1 MFIWDTQMTRT
12 DNPKRRS
19 KEEMFIVPDF
29 GYVRVLDREL
39 QKQFDSLNETKKLNP
54 GTSGKPY
61 GVNIH
66 RPSERDI
73 YTGKESGYIDAAENE
88 LPAKPAP

>member
-1 MFIWDTQMTRT
+1 MTRT

-19 KEEMFIVPDF
+19 KEEIFIVPDF

-39 QKQFDSLNETKKLNP
+39 QKQFDDLNETKKLNP
-54 GTSGKPY
+54 GISGKSY

-73 YTGKESGYIDAAENE
+73 YPGKESRYIDAAENE

>member
-1 MFIWDTQMTRT
+1 M
-12 DNPKRRS
+12 
-19 KEEMFIVPDF
+19 
-29 GYVRVLDREL
+29 
-39 QKQFDSLNETKKLNP
+39 KKLNP
-54 GTSGKPY
+54 GTSGKSY

-73 YTGKESGYIDAAENE
+73 YTGKESGYIYAAENE